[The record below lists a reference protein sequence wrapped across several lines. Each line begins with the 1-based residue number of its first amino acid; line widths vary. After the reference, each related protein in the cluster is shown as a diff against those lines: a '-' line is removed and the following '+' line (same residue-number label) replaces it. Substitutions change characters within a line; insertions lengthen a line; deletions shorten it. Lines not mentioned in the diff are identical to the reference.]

1 LEQGGV
7 DEQNET
13 IMKLSGISKTFYGNY
28 ALDNVSLA
36 LKAGKVHCIA
46 GENGAGKSTLIKI
59 LTGAYRPD
67 GGLISFGD
75 RQYRYLSPRISAEA
89 GIEAVY
95 QENILAEQLTVA
107 ENIFAGREPAGPFGL
122 VSFRRMEQDTAA
134 LLEKYGIDLPSTR
147 PVNQLTLAQKQYVK
161 ILMAVS
167 RKPRILIFDEPTAM
181 LNIRDVQKVLE
192 LVSRFRTEGASIVY
206 ISHQL
211 SEVLEIADEITVLR
225 DGIVV
230 STRDN
235 GAGDVTPQMLT
246 ADMVGR
252 PMELL
257 YKRGKTAASAEPVLK
272 AEKIKI
278 DGYDEENS
286 FEINRGEIVT
296 ITGMVGS
303 GRTEL
308 LEGIFGC
315 RRKTGGKLYFRGREY
330 SAGNPGHSI
339 RRGIGY
345 ITEDRQKS
353 GLALVLGIAENITCV
368 TLNLFR
374 GFTIFPRREMEIARK
389 AAESNKVKH
398 DSVRQPVRQLSGGN
412 QQKVL
417 LSRWILKG
425 FDLILLDEPT
435 KGVDINAKY
444 EIYALVE
451 DLSSLGKSFLI
462 VSSDMS
468 EVISISDRTLVMRK
482 GKICGELKGEDINE
496 KNIIHHALGVAGA

>member
-1 LEQGGV
+1 M
-7 DEQNET
+7 DTKSET
-13 IMKLSGISKTFYGNY
+13 TLLKLSGISKAFHGNY
-28 ALDNVSLA
+28 ALNNVSLT
-36 LKAGKVHCIA
+36 LKAGSVHCIA

-67 GGLISFGD
+67 RGVIVFGEK
-75 RQYRYLSPRISAEA
+75 QYRYLTPRMSADA
-89 GIEAVY
+89 GIVAVH

-107 ENIFAGREPAGPFGL
+107 ENIFAPREPAGPFGL
-122 VSFRRMEQDTAA
+122 VSFRRMEQNTAA
-134 LLEKYGIDLPSTR
+134 LLEKYGIELPSMR
-147 PVNQLTLAQKQYVK
+147 LVSQLTLAQKQYVK
-161 ILMAVS
+161 ILRAVS
-167 RKPRILIFDEPTAM
+167 MKPRILIFDEPTAM
-181 LNIRDVQKVLE
+181 LNIKDVQKVLE
-192 LVSRFRTEGASIVY
+192 LVSRFRAEGASIVY

-211 SEVLEIADEITVLR
+211 SEILEIGDEITVLR

-230 STRDN
+230 STRN
-235 GAGDVTPQMLT
+235 NEAGEISPQRLT
-246 ADMVGR
+246 VDMVGR
-252 PMELL
+252 PMVL
-257 YKRGKTAASAEPVLK
+257 YKRKETLSSPEPVLR

-286 FEINRGEIVT
+286 FQINRGEIVT

-315 RRKTGGKLYFRGREY
+315 RKKTGGKLYFRGQEY
-330 SAGNPGHSI
+330 SADNPESSI

-353 GLALVLGIAENITCV
+353 GLALVLGVAENITCV
-368 TLNLFR
+368 ALNLFQ
-374 GFTIFPRREMEIARK
+374 GFTVFPRKETEIARK
-389 AAESNKVKH
+389 AAESNKVKYA
-398 DSVRQPVRQLSGGN
+398 SVRQPVRQLSGGN

-444 EIYALVE
+444 EIYAMVE
-451 DLSSLGKSFLI
+451 ELSFRGKSFLI

-468 EVISISDRTLVMRK
+468 EVISISDRTLIMRR
-482 GKICGELKGEDINE
+482 GKICGELRGKEINE
-496 KNIIHHALGVAGA
+496 KNIVHHALGLAEA

>member
-1 LEQGGV
+1 
-7 DEQNET
+7 
-13 IMKLSGISKTFYGNY
+13 MKLSGISKAFYGNY

-36 LKAGKVHCIA
+36 LKSGEVHCIA

-67 GGLISFGD
+67 SGVISFGD
-75 RQYRYLSPRISAEA
+75 RQYRYLTPRISAEN
-89 GIEAVY
+89 GIVAVY

-107 ENIFAGREPAGPFGL
+107 ENIFAAREPAGPFGL
-122 VSFRRMEQDTAA
+122 VSFRGMEQDTAA

-147 PVNQLTLAQKQYVK
+147 TVNQLTLAQKQYVK
-161 ILMAVS
+161 ILKAISM
-167 RKPRILIFDEPTAM
+167 KPCVLIFDEPTAM
-181 LNIRDVQKVLE
+181 LNIKDVQKVLE
-192 LVSRFRTEGASIVY
+192 LVSRFRAEGASIVY

-230 STRDN
+230 STRNNKDKN
-235 GAGDVTPQMLT
+235 ITPQMLT

-257 YKRGKTAASAEPVLK
+257 YKRGRTAASEEPVLR

-286 FEINRGEIVT
+286 FQINRGEIVS

-315 RRKTGGKLYFRGREY
+315 RKKTRGNLYFCGQEY
-330 SAGNPGHSI
+330 SAASPGSSI
-339 RRGIGY
+339 RGGIGY

-353 GLALVLGIAENITCV
+353 GLALSLGVAENITCAA
-368 TLNLFR
+368 LNLFR
-374 GFTIFPRREMEIARK
+374 GFAIFPRKETEIARK
-389 AAESNKVKH
+389 AAESNRVKH

-444 EIYALVE
+444 EIYALLE
-451 DLSSLGKSFLI
+451 ELSSRGKSFLI

-468 EVISISDRTLVMRK
+468 EVISISDRVLIMRK
-482 GKICGELKGEDINE
+482 GKICGELRGEEINE
-496 KNIIHHALGVAGA
+496 KNIIHHALGVTGV

>member
-1 LEQGGV
+1 MDDG
-7 DEQNET
+7 QNIAIEL
-13 IMKLSGISKTFYGNY
+13 IGICKAFNGNPALS
-28 ALDNVSLA
+28 NVSLTLHKGA
-36 LKAGKVHCIA
+36 VQCIA

-59 LTGAYRPD
+59 LTGAYIPD
-67 GGLISFGD
+67 SGTISFEG
-75 RQYRYLSPRISAEA
+75 REYQRLTPRISAQA
-89 GIEAVY
+89 GIVAVY
-95 QENILAEQLTVA
+95 QENVLAEQLTVA
-107 ENIFAGREPAGPFGL
+107 ENIFAAREAAGSFGL
-122 VSFRRMEQDTAA
+122 VSFRKMEQDTAA
-134 LLEKYGIDLPSTR
+134 LLEKYGIDLPSALL
-147 PVNQLTLAQKQYVK
+147 VSQLTLAQKQYVK
-161 ILMAVS
+161 ILRAISM
-167 RKPRILIFDEPTAM
+167 KPRVLIFDEPTAM

-192 LVSRFRTEGASIVY
+192 LVSRFRAEGASIVY

-230 STRDN
+230 STRNNDAKN
-235 GAGDVTPQMLT
+235 VTPQMLT

-257 YKRGKTAASAEPVLK
+257 YKRGRTAMSTESVVLR
-272 AEKIKI
+272 AEKIKV

-296 ITGMVGS
+296 ITGMIGS

-315 RRKTGGKLYFRGREY
+315 RKRTGGKLYFHGQECP
-330 SAGNPGHSI
+330 ADNPGSSI
-339 RRGIGY
+339 RGGIGY

-353 GLALVLGIAENITCV
+353 GLALALGIAENITCV
-368 TLNLFR
+368 ALNLFR
-374 GFTIFPRREMEIARK
+374 GFTIFPRKETETARK
-389 AAESNKVKH
+389 AAEGNRVKY

-451 DLSSLGKSFLI
+451 ELSSRGKSFLI

-468 EVISISDRTLVMRK
+468 EVISISDRILIMRK
-482 GKICGELKGEDINE
+482 GKICGELRGEEINE
-496 KNIIHHALGVAGA
+496 KDIIHHALGVTGA

>member
-1 LEQGGV
+1 V
-7 DEQNET
+7 DELNGT
-13 IMKLSGISKTFYGNY
+13 TLMKLSGISKAFYGNY
-28 ALDNVSLA
+28 ALNNVSLA

-67 GGLISFGD
+67 SGIIDFGE
-75 RQYRYLSPRISAEA
+75 RQYRYLSPRMSAEA
-89 GIEAVY
+89 GIVAVY
-95 QENILAEQLTVA
+95 QENVLAEQLTVA
-107 ENIFAGREPAGPFGL
+107 ENIFAAREPAGSFGL
-122 VSFRRMEQDTAA
+122 VSFRKMEQDTAA
-134 LLEKYGIDLPSTR
+134 LLEKYGIDLPSTHI
-147 PVNQLTLAQKQYVK
+147 VGQLTLAQKQYVK
-161 ILMAVS
+161 ILKAISM
-167 RKPRILIFDEPTAM
+167 KPRILIFDEPTAM
-181 LNIRDVQKVLE
+181 LNIKDVQKVLE
-192 LVSRFRTEGASIVY
+192 LVSRFRAEGASIVY

-225 DGIVV
+225 DGVVV
-230 STRDN
+230 STRNND
-235 GAGDVTPQMLT
+235 AKDVTPQMLT

-257 YKRGKTAASAEPVLK
+257 YKRGKTTVSAEPVLK
-272 AEKIKI
+272 VEKIKI

-286 FEINRGEIVT
+286 FQINRGEIVT

-315 RRKTGGKLYFRGREY
+315 RRKTGGKLYFHGQEY
-330 SAGNPGHSI
+330 FADNPGSSI
-339 RRGIGY
+339 RKGIGY

-353 GLALVLGIAENITCV
+353 GLALALGVAENITCV
-368 TLNLFR
+368 ALNLFR
-374 GFTIFPRREMEIARK
+374 GFTIFPRREMEVARK

-451 DLSSLGKSFLI
+451 ELSSLGKSFLI

-468 EVISISDRTLVMRK
+468 EVVSISDRIFIMRK
-482 GKICGELKGEDINE
+482 GKICGELKGEEINE
-496 KNIIHHALGVAGA
+496 KNIIHHALGVTGA